1 MNSCEHSKM
10 IFFIIIPIEIIF
22 ANLCYIIKNQLT
34 EQTNNICIKY
44 PICINVENFTSL
56 CKKSK
61 LKEN

>member
-1 MNSCEHSKM
+1 M
-10 IFFIIIPIEIIF
+10 F

-44 PICINVENFTSL
+44 PTFTNVEKFTFL

>member
-1 MNSCEHSKM
+1 M
-10 IFFIIIPIEIIF
+10 ILIEIKF

-34 EQTNNICIKY
+34 DKINNICIKY
-44 PICINVENFTSL
+44 PIFINVENFTSL